1 MEAKLDEL
9 LSSFDAMKKSQQEN
23 QADMSKKLEKLE
35 RVVQAGQDVAAERVV
50 KKLKR
55 DRGYEFRKK
64 GNEHQFV
71 FNDEIKDRIDTAS
84 SLVTQVKPTSQ
95 QDALTLLKAV
105 EELQEGSKA
114 LVFRQK
120 LIRLADRSE
129 FGWDAVK
136 E

>member
-1 MEAKLDEL
+1 MEAKLEEL

-35 RVVQAGQDVAAERVV
+35 RDVQAGQDVAAERVV

-95 QDALTLLKAV
+95 QDASTLQKAV
-105 EELQEGSKA
+105 EELQ
-114 LVFRQK
+114 
-120 LIRLADRSE
+120 
-129 FGWDAVK
+129 
-136 E
+136 